1 MLLNNSDED
10 YDGGKDKDRDKHLEK
25 DRDWEREREKERE
38 KDHGVTLPS
47 FTLDVDDDMDWED
60 NRLPPLH
67 EWDEIG
73 I

>member
-1 MLLNNSDED
+1 MLLHNDDE
-10 YDGGKDKDRDKHLEK
+10 GLEATKDKAEKHKDRD
-25 DRDWEREREKERE
+25 RD
-38 KDHGVTLPS
+38 KDHQQAGVTLPS
-47 FTLDVDDDMDWED
+47 FTLEVDDDMDWED